1 VAPPDLA
8 APPPRFSLKR
18 FWDLVEGDELAL
30 LELGALAVDNAEK
43 GKAEFQQ
50 ALEDAGAEAFEFHAH
65 KMKMTLELMQAHDLE
80 AALDQGRALLAEEGR
95 DAARTGAVI
104 HAIHQELDALAQAL
118 RDELRQVTERLA
130 GPDEG

>member
-1 VAPPDLA
+1 MAPPDPA

-18 FWDLVEGDELAL
+18 LWDLVEGDELAL
-30 LELGALAVDNAEK
+30 LELGALAIDNSEK
-43 GKAEFQQ
+43 SKGDFQR
-50 ALEDAGAEAFEFHAH
+50 ALEDADAAAFEFHAH

-104 HAIHQELDALAQAL
+104 HAIH
-118 RDELRQVTERLA
+118 R
-130 GPDEG
+130 